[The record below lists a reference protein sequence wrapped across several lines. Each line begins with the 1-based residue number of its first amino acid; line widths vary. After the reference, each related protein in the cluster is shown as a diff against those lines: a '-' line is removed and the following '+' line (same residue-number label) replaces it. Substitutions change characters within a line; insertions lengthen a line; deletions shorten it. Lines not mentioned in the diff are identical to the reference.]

1 MEDTK
6 ENRRRYTDMN
16 KKALKTA
23 GIYTV
28 IALVIFEALACLVVL
43 FDPEGG
49 MLRVNLG
56 NPIHHAIMVI
66 IAIAFGIYI
75 HIKETRKGNE

>member
-66 IAIAFGIYI
+66 IAIAFGIYTYI
-75 HIKETRKGNE
+75 QEGK

>member
-1 MEDTK
+1 
-6 ENRRRYTDMN
+6 MN

-28 IALVIFEALACLVVL
+28 IALAIFEALAGLVLL

-49 MLRVNLG
+49 ILRINLG
-56 NPIHHAIMVI
+56 NPIHHAIMAAA
-66 IAIAFGIYI
+66 AIGFGVCTYVR
-75 HIKETRKGNE
+75 ESRKGSE

>member
-1 MEDTK
+1 
-6 ENRRRYTDMN
+6 MN

-28 IALVIFEALACLVVL
+28 IALAIFEAMACLVVL

-49 MLRVNLG
+49 MLRINLG
-56 NPIHHAIMVI
+56 NPIHHGIMVI
-66 IAIAFGIYI
+66 IAIAFGINTYV
-75 HIKETRKGNE
+75 KESRKGNK

>member
-1 MEDTK
+1 
-6 ENRRRYTDMN
+6 MN

-23 GIYTV
+23 AIYTV
-28 IALVIFEALACLVVL
+28 IALVIFEALTCLVVL

-49 MLRVNLG
+49 LLRVNLG

-66 IAIAFGIYI
+66 IAIA
-75 HIKETRKGNE
+75 